1 MTRVLIVDDHAFV
14 RTGLTAL
21 LNAAD
26 GIVVVGECADGAEVP
41 CVAPQVR
48 PDVVLMDVEMPRV
61 CGPDATRTLLIGQSR
76 VRVLMVSASMT
87 PRTLSDAAAAGA
99 SGYLLKGGDPK
110 ALVTAVRTI
119 AAGGTA
125 WPGDPWSPTRA
136 HQPDKLPSEHIRPEA
151 CVTHS
156 PTTKPLTTRPHLD

>member
-14 RTGLTAL
+14 RTGLIAL

-26 GIVVVGECADGAEVP
+26 GIAVVGECADGAEVP
-41 CVAPQVR
+41 GVAPRVR

-61 CGPDATRTLLIGQSR
+61 CGPDAARILLTGQSA

-87 PRTLSDAAAAGA
+87 PRTLGEAAAAGA
-99 SGYLLKGGDPK
+99 SGYLLKGGDPQT
-110 ALVTAVRTI
+110 LVTAVRTI

-125 WPGDPWSPTRA
+125 WPGDPGSP
-136 HQPDKLPSEHIRPEA
+136 HPGPSP
-151 CVTHS
+151 
-156 PTTKPLTTRPHLD
+156 